1 MFKIEQSLHLE
12 PRRFISVLASGSEA
26 KCTLLLTF
34 ANMILFSVS
43 STVLLFSGT
52 SLNTRLDFFVPQN
65 TLAVSKFE
73 FRELCDNHDR
83 LLFTQ
88 PSAFAV
94 CATRVASGLDRK
106 NEPLAQAMEQCR

>member
-1 MFKIEQSLHLE
+1 MEESLHLG
-12 PRRFISVLASGSEA
+12 PRRFISVIASGSEA
-26 KCTLLLTF
+26 KCTTLFLTF
-34 ANMILFSVS
+34 ANMIVFSVS
-43 STVLLFSGT
+43 NTVLLFSGT

-106 NEPLAQAMEQCR
+106 NEPLAQVMEQCR